1 MTPAPSERPA
11 AARSDASR
19 PASGSGAYALYAL
32 GLLTLIN
39 FFNYAD
45 RNVVFAVF
53 EPLKRDLRLTDLQLG
68 WIGSAYIIVLSL
80 AALPL
85 GVLGDLRTRRGV
97 IAWGVGLWSLFTSLG
112 GAVRGFWQL
121 FVCRAMVGVGEAGYG
136 PVSQA
141 LIAEYFREKRR
152 ALAIGVYS
160 VGMALG
166 GVLGIWLGGLL
177 AEAYGWRVAFL
188 WLGVPGFVLAILAS
202 QLREPRRRPP
212 TPLLTTLR
220 RFTTSGLRTALWYAA
235 PLLWLSALGAM
246 IGGVLTLTRVLA
258 ADMSAAVFGAFIG
271 LGVVWTVVRLVP
283 LALRRTSAAGAVAA
297 TAFEEF
303 VEAATLVLRVPTLIW
318 VFVGGALV
326 TFAVNGLIAWA
337 ASFMQ
342 RVHGFSVS
350 DIGREF
356 GIWGLAGGALG
367 ALVGGR
373 FADRLFERWPGGRLA
388 VSGAGFLLGT
398 PVVVALILSD
408 NLKLFVPLV
417 FGTYFFYTWY
427 NGPLSAV
434 IFDVVPA
441 AVRSSVMGAFLL
453 FSHLAGDAV
462 APPLIGYLSDRFQ
475 TVWHLSADEALR
487 RAMLLL
493 PAVGLVGGVV
503 ILFGLRTVRA
513 DMAKVRSA

>member
-1 MTPAPSERPA
+1 MGRPVGG
-11 AARSDASR
+11 SR
-19 PASGSGAYALYAL
+19 AYAAYVL

-53 EPLKRDLRLTDLQLG
+53 ESIKHDLRLSDQQLG

-121 FVCRAMVGVGEAGYG
+121 FFCRAMVGVGEAGYG
-136 PVSQA
+136 SVSQA
-141 LIAEYFREKRR
+141 LIAEYYKERQR
-152 ALAIGVYS
+152 AFALGIYS

-166 GVLGIWLGGLL
+166 GVSGVWLGGLL
-177 AEAYGWRVAFL
+177 AEMYGWRLAFL
-188 WLGVPGFVLAILAS
+188 WLGVPGFLLAVLAS
-202 QLREPRRRPP
+202 RLREPERRPP
-212 TPLLTTLR
+212 TPLATTLR
-220 RFTTSGLRTALWYAA
+220 RFTTTGLKRAVRYAYPLIGLTAVGTIA
-235 PLLWLSALGAM
+235 S
-246 IGGVLTLTRVLA
+246 GVLALIRVIPNE
-258 ADMSAAVFGAFIG
+258 MVVAVFGMFV
-271 LGVVWTVVRLVP
+271 GVGVAWTVARLVP
-283 LALRRTSAAGAVAA
+283 LALRGTAGAQEVAA

-303 VEAATLVLRVPTLIW
+303 LEAASVVLRIPTLIW
-318 VFVGGALV
+318 VFLGGALV
-326 TFAVNGLIAWA
+326 TFAVNGMIAWA

-350 DIGREF
+350 EIGREF
-356 GIWGLAGGALG
+356 GVWGLAGGVLG

-373 FADRLFERWPGGRLA
+373 LADWLSPRWKGARIAVAGGGFIL
-388 VSGAGFLLGT
+388 GA
-398 PVVVALILSD
+398 PIVVVLILSPG
-408 NLKLFVPLV
+408 LQLFVPCV

-427 NGPLSAV
+427 SGPLAAV

-462 APPLIGYLSDRFQ
+462 APPLIGFLSDRLQ
-475 TVWHLSADEALR
+475 STWHLPPDDALR

-503 ILFGLRTVRA
+503 ILFALRTVGRDMSQNKRA
-513 DMAKVRSA
+513 SA

>member
-1 MTPAPSERPA
+1 VARPVGG
-11 AARSDASR
+11 SR
-19 PASGSGAYALYAL
+19 AYAAYALF
-32 GLLTLIN
+32 LLTLIN

-53 EPLKRDLRLTDLQLG
+53 ESIKHDLDLTDQQLG

-85 GVLGDLRTRRGV
+85 GVLGDLRSRRGV
-97 IAWGVGLWSLFTSLG
+97 IAWGVGIWSLFTSLG

-121 FVCRAMVGVGEAGYG
+121 FFCRAMVGVGEAGYG
-136 PVSQA
+136 SVSQA
-141 LIAEYFREKRR
+141 LIAEYYKERRR
-152 ALAIGVYS
+152 AWALGIYS
-160 VGMALG
+160 VGTALG
-166 GVLGIWLGGLL
+166 GVAGVWLGGVL
-177 AEAYGWRVAFL
+177 AEAYGWRIAFL
-188 WLGVPGFVLAILAS
+188 WLGVPGFGLAILAS
-202 QLREPRRRPP
+202 RLREPERRPP
-212 TPLLTTLR
+212 TPLATTLR
-220 RFTTSGLRTALWYAA
+220 RFTTTGLKRALRFAYPVIWLTALGTVVSGI
-235 PLLWLSALGAM
+235 LAL
-246 IGGVLTLTRVLA
+246 IRVVPNE
-258 ADMSAAVFGAFIG
+258 MTVAVFGMFV
-271 LGVVWTVVRLVP
+271 GVGVAWTVARLVP
-283 LALRRTSAAGAVAA
+283 LALAQGSQATEVAA

-303 VEAATLVLRVPTLIW
+303 LEAAAVVLRVPTLIW
-318 VFVGGALV
+318 VFLGGALV

-356 GIWGLAGGALG
+356 GVYGLAGGMLG
-367 ALVGGR
+367 ALT
-373 FADRLFERWPGGRLA
+373 GGRLA
-388 VSGAGFLLGT
+388 DWLATKWQGARVAVAGAGFIIGA
-398 PVVVALILSD
+398 PIVVALILSPG
-408 NLKLFVPLV
+408 LKFFIPCV

-462 APPLIGYLSDRFQ
+462 APPLIGFLSDRFR
-475 TVWHLSADEALR
+475 TTWHLAADDALR

-493 PAVGLVGGVV
+493 PAVGLLGGVV
-503 ILFGLRTVRA
+503 ILLALRTVGR
-513 DMAKVRSA
+513 DMARVKRSPA

>member
-1 MTPAPSERPA
+1 MGRPVGG
-11 AARSDASR
+11 SR
-19 PASGSGAYALYAL
+19 AYAAYVL

-53 EPLKRDLRLTDLQLG
+53 ESIKHDLRLSDQQLG

-121 FVCRAMVGVGEAGYG
+121 FFCRAMVGVGEAGYG
-136 PVSQA
+136 SVSQA
-141 LIAEYFREKRR
+141 LIAEYYKERQR
-152 ALAIGVYS
+152 AFALGIYS

-166 GVLGIWLGGLL
+166 GVPGVWLGGLL
-177 AEAYGWRVAFL
+177 AEVYGWRLAFL
-188 WLGVPGFVLAILAS
+188 WLGVPGFLLAVLAS
-202 QLREPRRRPP
+202 RLREPERRPP
-212 TPLLTTLR
+212 TPLATTLR
-220 RFTTSGLRTALWYAA
+220 RFTTTGLKRAVRYAYPLIGLTAV
-235 PLLWLSALGAM
+235 GA
-246 IGGVLTLTRVLA
+246 IASGVLALIRVIPNE
-258 ADMSAAVFGAFIG
+258 MVVAVFGMFV
-271 LGVVWTVVRLVP
+271 GVGVAWTVARLVP
-283 LALRRTSAAGAVAA
+283 LALRGTAGAQEVAA

-303 VEAATLVLRVPTLIW
+303 
-318 VFVGGALV
+318 
-326 TFAVNGLIAWA
+326 
-337 ASFMQ
+337 
-342 RVHGFSVS
+342 
-350 DIGREF
+350 
-356 GIWGLAGGALG
+356 
-367 ALVGGR
+367 LVGGR
-373 FADRLFERWPGGRLA
+373 LADWLSPRWKGARVAVAGGGFIL
-388 VSGAGFLLGT
+388 GA
-398 PVVVALILSD
+398 PIVVVLILSPG
-408 NLKLFVPLV
+408 LQFFVPCV

-427 NGPLSAV
+427 SGPLSAV

-462 APPLIGYLSDRFQ
+462 APPLIGFLSDRLQ
-475 TVWHLSADEALR
+475 TTWHLPPDDALR

-503 ILFGLRTVRA
+503 ILFALRTVGRDMSRNKRA
-513 DMAKVRSA
+513 SA

>member
-1 MTPAPSERPA
+1 VTPARSERPA
-11 AARSDASR
+11 AAPSKTGWPAGSSR
-19 PASGSGAYALYAL
+19 GYALYAL

-53 EPLKRDLRLTDLQLG
+53 EPLKRDLRLSDQQLG

-121 FVCRAMVGVGEAGYG
+121 FICRAMVGVGEAGYG

-141 LIAEYFREKRR
+141 LIVEYFKEKGR

-177 AEAYGWRVAFL
+177 AEAYGWRWAFL

-202 QLREPRRRPP
+202 QLREPKRRPP
-212 TPLLTTLR
+212 TPILTTLR
-220 RFTTSGLRTALWYAA
+220 RFTTTGLRVALHYAA
-235 PLLWLSALGAM
+235 PLLWLTALGGLV
-246 IGGVLTLTRVLA
+246 GGVLLLTRLLTV
-258 ADMSAAVFGAFIG
+258 DMSAAVFGAFIG
-271 LGVVWTVVRLVP
+271 LGVIWTVARLVP
-283 LALRRTSAAGAVAA
+283 VAVRRTTAAGEVAA

-303 VEAATLVLRVPTLIW
+303 VEAATTVLRVPTLIW

-350 DIGREF
+350 DVGREF

-373 FADRLFERWPGGRLA
+373 FADRLFERWPGGRIA
-388 VSGAGFLLGT
+388 VSGAGFLLGA
-398 PVVVALILSD
+398 PVAVALILSN
-408 NLKLFVPLV
+408 NLSLFIPLV

-462 APPLIGYLSDRFQ
+462 APPLIGYLSDRLQ
-475 TVWHLSADEALR
+475 VAWHLSADEALR

-493 PAVGLVGGVV
+493 PAVGFVGGVV
-503 ILFGLRTVRA
+503 MLLGLRTVRA
-513 DMAKVRSA
+513 DMAKVRRG

>member
-1 MTPAPSERPA
+1 MGRPVGG
-11 AARSDASR
+11 SR
-19 PASGSGAYALYAL
+19 VYALYVL

-53 EPLKRDLRLTDLQLG
+53 EPIKHDLRLSDQQLG

-97 IAWGVGLWSLFTSLG
+97 IAWGVGVWSLFTSLG

-121 FVCRAMVGVGEAGYG
+121 FFCRAMVGVGEAGYG
-136 PVSQA
+136 SVSQA
-141 LIAEYFREKRR
+141 LIAEYYKERQRPF
-152 ALAIGVYS
+152 ALGVYS

-166 GVLGIWLGGLL
+166 GVAGVWLGGLL
-177 AEAYGWRVAFL
+177 AERYGWRHAFL
-188 WLGVPGFVLAILAS
+188 WLGIPGFLLAVLAS
-202 QLREPRRRPP
+202 RLREPERRPP
-212 TPLLTTLR
+212 PPFAVTVRRLTTTGLSRALR
-220 RFTTSGLRTALWYAA
+220 YAYPLIGLT
-235 PLLWLSALGAM
+235 M
-246 IGGVLTLTRVLA
+246 IGAVASGVLALIRVIPNE
-258 ADMSAAVFGAFIG
+258 MVVAVFGMFFGIG
-271 LGVVWTVVRLVP
+271 VAWTVARLVP
-283 LALRRTSAAGAVAA
+283 LALEQGSQASEVAA

-303 VEAATLVLRVPTLIW
+303 LEAAAVVLRIPTLVW

-342 RVHGFSVS
+342 RVHGLPVS
-350 DIGREF
+350 DVGRLF
-356 GIWGLAGGALG
+356 GFYGLTGGALG
-367 ALVGGR
+367 ALAGGGL
-373 FADRLFERWPGGRLA
+373 ASWLAPRWKGARVA
-388 VSGAGFLLGT
+388 VAGAGFILGA
-398 PVVVALILSD
+398 PIVVILILSPG
-408 NLKLFVPLV
+408 LRFFESCV

-462 APPLIGYLSDRFQ
+462 APPLIGFISDRLQ
-475 TVWHLSADEALR
+475 ATWHLPADDALR

-493 PAVGLVGGVV
+493 PAVGMVGGIV
-503 ILFGLRTVRA
+503 ILFALRTVGR
-513 DMAKVRSA
+513 DMARVKRGGA

>member
-1 MTPAPSERPA
+1 MARPVGG
-11 AARSDASR
+11 SR
-19 PASGSGAYALYAL
+19 AYAAYALF
-32 GLLTLIN
+32 LLTLIN

-53 EPLKRDLRLTDLQLG
+53 ESIKRDLDLSDQQLG

-97 IAWGVGLWSLFTSLG
+97 IAWGVGIWSLFTSLG

-121 FVCRAMVGVGEAGYG
+121 FFCRAMVGVGEAGYG
-136 PVSQA
+136 SASQA
-141 LIAEYFREKRR
+141 LIAEYYKERRR
-152 ALAIGVYS
+152 AWALGIYS
-160 VGMALG
+160 VGTALG
-166 GVLGIWLGGLL
+166 GVSGVWLGGVL
-177 AEAYGWRVAFL
+177 AEAYGWRLAFL
-188 WLGVPGFVLAILAS
+188 WLGIPGFGLAVLAS
-202 QLREPRRRPP
+202 RLREPERRPP
-212 TPLLTTLR
+212 TPLATTLR
-220 RFTTSGLRTALWYAA
+220 RFTTTGVRRALRYAY
-235 PLLWLSALGAM
+235 PLIGLSALGTVAA
-246 IGGVLTLTRVLA
+246 GVLLLIRVVPNE
-258 ADMSAAVFGAFIG
+258 MTVAVFGMFV
-271 LGVVWTVVRLVP
+271 GVGVAWTVARLVP
-283 LALRRTSAAGAVAA
+283 LALQQGSQATEVAA
-297 TAFEEF
+297 SAFEEF
-303 VEAATLVLRVPTLIW
+303 LEASAIVLRVPTLIW
-318 VFVGGALV
+318 VFLGGALV

-337 ASFMQ
+337 ASFMH

-356 GIWGLAGGALG
+356 GIYGLVGGLSG

-373 FADRLFERWPGGRLA
+373 LADWLATKWPGARVA
-388 VSGAGFLLGT
+388 VAGAGFIIGA
-398 PVVVALILSD
+398 PIVVVLILSPG
-408 NLKLFVPLV
+408 LKFFVPCV

-462 APPLIGYLSDRFQ
+462 APPLIGYFSDRLQ
-475 TVWHLSADEALR
+475 STWHLAADDALR

-503 ILFGLRTVRA
+503 ILFALRTVQQ
-513 DMAKVRSA
+513 DMARVKRSAT

>member
-1 MTPAPSERPA
+1 MGRPVGG
-11 AARSDASR
+11 SR
-19 PASGSGAYALYAL
+19 AYAAYVL

-53 EPLKRDLRLTDLQLG
+53 ESIKHDLRLSDQQLG

-97 IAWGVGLWSLFTSLG
+97 IAWGVGVWSLFTSLG

-121 FVCRAMVGVGEAGYG
+121 FFCRAMVGVGEAGYG
-136 PVSQA
+136 SVSQA
-141 LIAEYFREKRR
+141 LIAEYYKERQR
-152 ALAIGVYS
+152 AFALGIYS

-166 GVLGIWLGGLL
+166 GVSGVWLGGLL
-177 AEAYGWRVAFL
+177 AEMYGWRLAFL
-188 WLGVPGFVLAILAS
+188 WLGVPGFLLAVLAS
-202 QLREPRRRPP
+202 RLREPERRPP
-212 TPLLTTLR
+212 TPLATTLR
-220 RFTTSGLRTALWYAA
+220 RFTTTGLKRAVRYAYPLIGLTAV
-235 PLLWLSALGAM
+235 GA
-246 IGGVLTLTRVLA
+246 IASGVLALIRVIPNE
-258 ADMSAAVFGAFIG
+258 MVVAVFGMFV
-271 LGVVWTVVRLVP
+271 GVGVAWTVARLVP
-283 LALRRTSAAGAVAA
+283 LALRGTAGAQEVAA

-303 VEAATLVLRVPTLIW
+303 LEAASVVLRIPTLIW
-318 VFVGGALV
+318 VFLGGALV
-326 TFAVNGLIAWA
+326 TFAVNGMIAWA

-350 DIGREF
+350 EIGRDF
-356 GIWGLAGGALG
+356 GVWALGGGVLG

-373 FADRLFERWPGGRLA
+373 LADWLSPRWKGARVAVAGGGFIL
-388 VSGAGFLLGT
+388 GA
-398 PVVVALILSD
+398 PIVVVLILSPG
-408 NLKLFVPLV
+408 LQFFVPCV

-427 NGPLSAV
+427 SGPLSAV

-462 APPLIGYLSDRFQ
+462 APPLIGFLSDRFQ
-475 TVWHLSADEALR
+475 TTWHLPPDDALR

-493 PAVGLVGGVV
+493 PAVGLVGGIV
-503 ILFGLRTVRA
+503 ILFALRTVGRDMSRNKRA
-513 DMAKVRSA
+513 SA

>member
-1 MTPAPSERPA
+1 VT
-11 AARSDASR
+11 R
-19 PASGSGAYALYAL
+19 PASDSRTYPYYVL

-39 FFNYAD
+39 LFNYAD

-53 EPLKRDLRLTDLQLG
+53 EPLKRDLQLSDQQLG

-97 IAWGVGLWSLFTSLG
+97 IAWGVGLWSVFTSLG
-112 GAVRGFWQL
+112 GAVRSFWQL
-121 FVCRAMVGVGEAGYG
+121 FLCRAMVGVGEAGYG

-141 LIAEYFREKRR
+141 LIAEYFKEKRR

-177 AEAYGWRVAFL
+177 AEAYGWRLAFL
-188 WLGVPGFVLAILAS
+188 WLGLPGFGLAILAS
-202 QLREPRRRPP
+202 RLREPKRRPP
-212 TPLLTTLR
+212 TPIAVTLR
-220 RFTTSGLRTALWYAA
+220 RFTTTGLRQAARYGA
-235 PLLWLSALGAM
+235 PLIGLSALGALM
-246 IGGVLTLTRVLA
+246 SGILALVRVIPTE
-258 ADMSAAVFGAFIG
+258 MVVAVFGMFV
-271 LGVVWTVVRLVP
+271 GVGVAWTVARLVP
-283 LALRRTSAAGAVAA
+283 VALRRTSEAQEVAA

-303 VEAATLVLRVPTLIW
+303 VEAAAVVLRVPTLIW

-350 DIGREF
+350 DVGREF
-356 GIWGLAGGALG
+356 GLWGLAGGALG
-367 ALVGGR
+367 ALT
-373 FADRLFERWPGGRLA
+373 GGRLADLLLERWSGARVA
-388 VSGAGFLLGT
+388 VSGAGFLLGS
-398 PVVVALILSD
+398 PVCVALILTN
-408 NLKLFVPLV
+408 NLRLFAPLV
-417 FGTYFFYTWY
+417 FTTYFFYTWY
-427 NGPLSAV
+427 NGPLAAV

-441 AVRSSVMGAFLL
+441 AIRASVMGAFLL
-453 FSHLAGDAV
+453 FSHLAGDAI
-462 APPLIGYLSDRFQ
+462 APPLIGYLSDRLQ
-475 TVWHLSADEALR
+475 AVWHLSADEALR

-493 PAVGLVGGVV
+493 PTVGLVGGLV
-503 ILFGLRTVRA
+503 LLLALRTVGR
-513 DMAKVRSA
+513 DMTRERRS

>member
-1 MTPAPSERPA
+1 M
-11 AARSDASR
+11 ARSEGSSR
-19 PASGSGAYALYAL
+19 AYALYAL
-32 GLLTLIN
+32 LLLTLIN

-53 EPLKRDLRLTDLQLG
+53 EPLKRDLSLSDQQLG

-85 GVLGDLRTRRGV
+85 GVLGDLRSRRGV
-97 IAWGVGLWSLFTSLG
+97 IAWGVGLWSVFTSLG

-136 PVSQA
+136 SVSQA
-141 LIAEYFREKRR
+141 LIAEYYDERKRAR
-152 ALAIGVYS
+152 ALGIYT

-166 GVLGIWLGGLL
+166 GVLGVWLGGLL
-177 AEAYGWRVAFL
+177 SEAYGWRLAFL
-188 WLGVPGFVLAILAS
+188 WLGVPGFVLAVLAS
-202 QLREPRRRPP
+202 RLREPARRPP
-212 TPLLTTLR
+212 TPLATTLR
-220 RFTTSGLRTALWYAA
+220 RFTTTGLRQALRYAY
-235 PLLWLSALGAM
+235 PLIWLTLLGAM
-246 IGGVLTLTRVLA
+246 VSGALA
-258 ADMSAAVFGAFIG
+258 LIRAIPNEMVVAVFGLFV
-271 LGVVWTVVRLVP
+271 GVGVAWTVARLVP
-283 LALRRTSAAGAVAA
+283 LAIARGTEATEVAA
-297 TAFEEF
+297 SAFEEF
-303 VEAATLVLRVPTLIW
+303 LEASTVVLRVPTLIW

-342 RVHGFSVS
+342 RVHGFTVS

-356 GIWGLAGGALG
+356 GVWGLAGGALG
-367 ALVGGR
+367 AY
-373 FADRLFERWPGGRLA
+373 AGGRLA
-388 VSGAGFLLGT
+388 DWLAPRWKPARVAAAGGGFILGA
-398 PVVVALILSD
+398 PIVVVLILSHGL
-408 NLKLFVPLV
+408 NAVVVSGFGYEITRFQLCV

-462 APPLIGYLSDRFQ
+462 APPLIGFFSDRLQ
-475 TVWHLSADEALR
+475 SAWHLPADEALR

-493 PAVGLVGGVV
+493 PTVGLIGGVV
-503 ILFGLRTVRA
+503 ILFALRTVGR
-513 DMAKVRSA
+513 DMARVKLGGA

>member
-1 MTPAPSERPA
+1 M
-11 AARSDASR
+11 ARSG
-19 PASGSGAYALYAL
+19 GSARAYALYAL
-32 GLLTLIN
+32 LLLTLIN

-53 EPLKRDLRLTDLQLG
+53 EPLKRDLRLSDQQLG

-121 FVCRAMVGVGEAGYG
+121 FFCRAMVGVGEAGYG
-136 PVSQA
+136 SVSQA
-141 LIAEYFREKRR
+141 LIAEYYRERER
-152 ALAIGVYS
+152 AWALGVYS

-177 AEAYGWRVAFL
+177 SEAYGWRLAFL
-188 WLGVPGFVLAILAS
+188 WLGIPGFILAVLAS
-202 QLREPRRRPP
+202 RLREPARRPP
-212 TPLLTTLR
+212 APLTTTLR
-220 RFTTSGLRTALWYAA
+220 YLTTTGLRRALRYAY
-235 PLLWLSALGAM
+235 PLIWLTVVGAIASGALALIRAIPNEM
-246 IGGVLTLTRVLA
+246 VV
-258 ADMSAAVFGAFIG
+258 AVFGLFV
-271 LGVVWTVVRLVP
+271 GVGVAWTVARLVP
-283 LALRRTSAAGAVAA
+283 LAIARGTEATEVAA
-297 TAFEEF
+297 SAFEEF
-303 VEAATLVLRVPTLIW
+303 LEASTVVLRIPTLIW

-356 GIWGLAGGALG
+356 GIWGLSGGALG
-367 ALVGGR
+367 AL
-373 FADRLFERWPGGRLA
+373 AGGRLA
-388 VSGAGFLLGT
+388 DWLAPRWRGARVAVAGGGFILGA
-398 PVVVALILSD
+398 PIVVLLILSPG
-408 NLKLFVPLV
+408 LKFFVPCV

-462 APPLIGYLSDRFQ
+462 APPLIGFFSDRLQ
-475 TVWHLSADEALR
+475 TAWHLPADEALR

-493 PAVGLVGGVV
+493 PTVGLIGGVV
-503 ILFGLRTVRA
+503 ILFALRTVGR
-513 DMAKVRSA
+513 DMARVKQGGA

>member
-1 MTPAPSERPA
+1 MARPVGG
-11 AARSDASR
+11 SR
-19 PASGSGAYALYAL
+19 AYAAYALF
-32 GLLTLIN
+32 LLTLIN

-53 EPLKRDLRLTDLQLG
+53 ESIKRDLDLSDQQLG

-97 IAWGVGLWSLFTSLG
+97 IAWGVGIWSLFTSLG

-121 FVCRAMVGVGEAGYG
+121 FFVRAMVGVGEAGYG
-136 PVSQA
+136 SVSQA
-141 LIAEYFREKRR
+141 LIAEFFKERRR
-152 ALAIGVYS
+152 AFALGIYS

-166 GVLGIWLGGLL
+166 GVSGVWLGGLL
-177 AEAYGWRVAFL
+177 AEAYGWRLAFL
-188 WLGVPGFVLAILAS
+188 WLGVPGFILALLAS
-202 QLREPRRRPP
+202 RLREPERRPP
-212 TPLLTTLR
+212 TPLATTLR
-220 RFTTSGLRTALWYAA
+220 RFTTTGVRRALRFAY
-235 PLLWLSALGAM
+235 PVIWLTTLGALASGALAL
-246 IGGVLTLTRVLA
+246 IRVIPIE
-258 ADMSAAVFGAFIG
+258 MVVAVFGLFV
-271 LGVVWTVVRLVP
+271 GVGVAWTVARLVP
-283 LALRRTSAAGAVAA
+283 LAIRQGTQATEVAA
-297 TAFEEF
+297 SAFEEF
-303 VEAATLVLRVPTLIW
+303 LEAAAVVLRIPTLIW
-318 VFVGGALV
+318 VFLGGALV

-350 DIGREF
+350 DVGREF
-356 GIWGLAGGALG
+356 GLWGLLGGALG
-367 ALVGGR
+367 AVV
-373 FADRLFERWPGGRLA
+373 GGRLA
-388 VSGAGFLLGT
+388 DWLAPRWKGARVAVAGGGFILGA
-398 PVVVALILSD
+398 PIVVVLIMAPS
-408 NLKLFVPLV
+408 LKFFVPCV

-462 APPLIGYLSDRFQ
+462 APPLIGFLSDRMQ
-475 TVWHLSADEALR
+475 STWHLAADDALR

-503 ILFGLRTVRA
+503 ILFALRTVGR
-513 DMAKVRSA
+513 DMARVTRSAA

>member
-1 MTPAPSERPA
+1 M
-11 AARSDASR
+11 
-19 PASGSGAYALYAL
+19 
-32 GLLTLIN
+32 
-39 FFNYAD
+39 
-45 RNVVFAVF
+45 F
-53 EPLKRDLRLTDLQLG
+53 EPLKRDLHLSDQQLG

-177 AEAYGWRVAFL
+177 AEAYGWRHAFL
-188 WLGVPGFVLAILAS
+188 WLGVPGFLLAVLAS
-202 QLREPRRRPP
+202 QLREPQRRPP
-212 TPLLTTLR
+212 TPILTTLR
-220 RFTTSGLRTALWYAA
+220 RFTTTGVRLALHYAA
-235 PLLWLSALGAM
+235 PLLWLSALGAL
-246 IGGVLTLTRVLA
+246 IGGVCYLTRVLTV
-258 ADMSAAVFGAFIG
+258 DMSAAVFGAFVG
-271 LGVVWTVVRLVP
+271 LGVVWTVARLVP
-283 LALRRTSAAGAVAA
+283 VALRRTSAAGVVAA
-297 TAFEEF
+297 TAIEEF
-303 VEAATLVLRVPTLIW
+303 MEAATTVLRVPTLIW
-318 VFVGGALV
+318 VFIGGALV
-326 TFAVNGLIAWA
+326 TFALNGLIAWA

-350 DIGREF
+350 DIGRQF
-356 GIWGLAGGALG
+356 GIWGLSGGALG

-373 FADRLFERWPGGRLA
+373 LADRLFERWPGGRIA
-388 VSGAGFLLGT
+388 VSGAGFLLGA
-398 PVVVALILSD
+398 PVVVWLILSHD
-408 NLKLFVPLV
+408 LRLFVPLI

-427 NGPLSAV
+427 NGPLAAV

-462 APPLIGYLSDRFQ
+462 APPLIGYLSDRLQ
-475 TVWHLSADEALR
+475 AVWQLSADEALR

-493 PAVGLVGGVV
+493 PTFGLLGGLV

-513 DMAKVRSA
+513 DMAKVRGS

>member
-1 MTPAPSERPA
+1 MTQPAGGS
-11 AARSDASR
+11 RSY
-19 PASGSGAYALYAL
+19 PVYVLT
-32 GLLTLIN
+32 LLTLIN
-39 FFNYAD
+39 FLNYAD

-53 EPLKRDLRLTDLQLG
+53 EPLKRDLHLSDQQLG
-68 WIGSAYIIVLSL
+68 WIGSAYIVVLSL

-141 LIAEYFREKRR
+141 LIAEYFPEKRR
-152 ALAIGVYS
+152 ALAIGIYS

-177 AEAYGWRVAFL
+177 AEAYGWRLAFL
-188 WLGVPGFVLAILAS
+188 WLGIPGFGLAVLAS
-202 QLREPRRRPP
+202 RLREPRRRPP
-212 TPLLTTLR
+212 APIATTLR
-220 RFTTSGLRTALWYAA
+220 RFTTTGVRQAARYAA
-235 PLLWLSALGAM
+235 PLIGLSALGALVS
-246 IGGVLTLTRVLA
+246 GVLALIQLLPTEMVV
-258 ADMSAAVFGAFIG
+258 AVFGMFV
-271 LGVVWTVVRLVP
+271 GVGVAWTVARLVP
-283 LALRRTSAAGAVAA
+283 VALRRTSEAQEVAA

-318 VFVGGALV
+318 IFVGGALV

-350 DIGREF
+350 AVGREF
-356 GIWGLAGGALG
+356 GLWGLAGGALG
-367 ALVGGR
+367 ALLGGR
-373 FADRLFERWPGGRLA
+373 LADALSERWPGARVA
-388 VSGAGFLLGT
+388 VSGAGFLLGG
-398 PVVVALILSD
+398 PVCVALILSN
-408 NLKLFVPLV
+408 NLRLFALLV
-417 FGTYFFYTWY
+417 FTVYFFYTWY
-427 NGPLSAV
+427 NGPLAAV

-462 APPLIGYLSDRFQ
+462 APPLIGYLSDRLQ
-475 TVWHLSADEALR
+475 AVWHLPANEALR

-493 PAVGLVGGVV
+493 PAAGVVGGLV
-503 ILFGLRTVRA
+503 ILLALRTVAR
-513 DMAKVRSA
+513 DMAQVRVA

>member
-1 MTPAPSERPA
+1 VGRPVGG
-11 AARSDASR
+11 SR
-19 PASGSGAYALYAL
+19 AYAAYVL

-53 EPLKRDLRLTDLQLG
+53 ESIKHDLRLSDQQLG

-121 FVCRAMVGVGEAGYG
+121 FFCRAMVGVGEAGYG
-136 PVSQA
+136 SVSQA
-141 LIAEYFREKRR
+141 LIAEYYKERQR
-152 ALAIGVYS
+152 ALALGVYS

-166 GVLGIWLGGLL
+166 GVSGVWLGGLL
-177 AEAYGWRVAFL
+177 AEAYGWRLAFL
-188 WLGVPGFVLAILAS
+188 WLGVPGFLLAVLAS
-202 QLREPRRRPP
+202 RLREPERRPP
-212 TPLLTTLR
+212 TPLATTLR
-220 RFTTSGLRTALWYAA
+220 RFTTTGLRQALRYAYPLIALTAVGTIV
-235 PLLWLSALGAM
+235 S
-246 IGGVLTLTRVLA
+246 GVLALIRVIPNE
-258 ADMSAAVFGAFIG
+258 MVVAVFGMFV
-271 LGVVWTVVRLVP
+271 GVGVAWTVARLVP
-283 LALRRTSAAGAVAA
+283 LALRGTLGAQEVAA

-303 VEAATLVLRVPTLIW
+303 LEAASVVLRIPTLIW
-318 VFVGGALV
+318 VFLGGALV

-350 DIGREF
+350 QIGREF
-356 GIWGLAGGALG
+356 GVWGLAGGVLG

-373 FADRLFERWPGGRLA
+373 LADWLSPRWKGARVAVAGGGFIL
-388 VSGAGFLLGT
+388 GA
-398 PVVVALILSD
+398 PIVVVLILSPG
-408 NLKLFVPLV
+408 LQLFVPCV

-462 APPLIGYLSDRFQ
+462 APPLIGFLSDRFR
-475 TVWHLSADEALR
+475 TTWHLAADDALR

-493 PAVGLVGGVV
+493 PAVGLLGGVV
-503 ILFGLRTVRA
+503 ILLALRTVGR
-513 DMAKVRSA
+513 DMARVKRSAA

>member
-1 MTPAPSERPA
+1 MARPVGG
-11 AARSDASR
+11 SR
-19 PASGSGAYALYAL
+19 AYAAYALF
-32 GLLTLIN
+32 LLTLIN

-53 EPLKRDLRLTDLQLG
+53 ESIKRDLDLSDQQLG

-97 IAWGVGLWSLFTSLG
+97 IAWGVGIWSLFTSLG
-112 GAVRGFWQL
+112 GVVRGFWQL
-121 FVCRAMVGVGEAGYG
+121 FFVRAMVGVGEAGYG
-136 PVSQA
+136 SVSQA
-141 LIAEYFREKRR
+141 LIAEFFKERRR
-152 ALAIGVYS
+152 AFALGIYS

-166 GVLGIWLGGLL
+166 GVSGVWLGGLL
-177 AEAYGWRVAFL
+177 AEAYGWRLAFL
-188 WLGVPGFVLAILAS
+188 WLGVPGFILALLAS
-202 QLREPRRRPP
+202 RLREPERRPP
-212 TPLLTTLR
+212 TPLATTLR
-220 RFTTSGLRTALWYAA
+220 RFTTTGVKRALRYAY
-235 PLLWLSALGAM
+235 PVIWLTTLGALASGALAL
-246 IGGVLTLTRVLA
+246 IRVIPTE
-258 ADMSAAVFGAFIG
+258 MVVAVFGLFV
-271 LGVVWTVVRLVP
+271 GVGVAWTVARLVP
-283 LALRRTSAAGAVAA
+283 LAIRQGSQATEVAA
-297 TAFEEF
+297 SAFEEF
-303 VEAATLVLRVPTLIW
+303 LEAAAVVLRIPTLIW
-318 VFVGGALV
+318 VFLGGALV

-350 DIGREF
+350 DVGREF
-356 GIWGLAGGALG
+356 GLWGLLGGALG
-367 ALVGGR
+367 AV
-373 FADRLFERWPGGRLA
+373 AGGRLA
-388 VSGAGFLLGT
+388 DWLAPRWQGARVAVAGGGFILGA
-398 PVVVALILSD
+398 PIVVVLIMAPS
-408 NLKLFVPLV
+408 LKFFVPCV

-462 APPLIGYLSDRFQ
+462 APPLIGFLSDRLQ
-475 TVWHLSADEALR
+475 STWHLAADDALR

-503 ILFGLRTVRA
+503 ILFALRTVGR
-513 DMAKVRSA
+513 DMARVTRSSA